1 MIKIEKPS
9 DPGQRR
15 QLSYQSSGEADSSGN
30 TVDQKGKSDK
40 EEHSGNDQEIR
51 FSVVT
56 TETGILTKKMYRENG
71 TLIKDSS
78 GCRMFA

>member
-1 MIKIEKPS
+1 MTKIEKPS

-30 TVDQKGKSDK
+30 TVDPKGKSDK

-56 TETGILTKKMYRENG
+56 TETGILTKKMYREKN
-71 TLIKDSS
+71 LHVDESQ
-78 GCRMFA
+78 FLH